1 MKNPQK
7 LSVTSHLLYQ
17 MNPAEITV
25 WILCV
30 RITFTYCTVGE
41 TCWLLF
47 FIVIS
52 IAGYEGR
59 VGMAAIVLKQG
70 RTLHGPKLYDHL
82 VETLPAF
89 AWPWFLRIQVC
100 HLLNHSL
107 YFYISLLAHLFSF
120 FFQTSLDVTETF
132 KQQKGK
138 LVQEGFNPE
147 ITKDHLYFLDIT
159 QKDYLLLNVSLYEDI
174 VNGKIKL

>member
-107 YFYISLLAHLFSF
+107 YFYISLLAHLFLF
-120 FFQTSLDVTETF
+120 FFRRLWMWLRLLSSRR
-132 KQQKGK
+132 GSWSR
-138 LVQEGFNPE
+138 
-147 ITKDHLYFLDIT
+147 KDLT
-159 QKDYLLLNVSLYEDI
+159 QKSQRI
-174 VNGKIKL
+174 TCIS